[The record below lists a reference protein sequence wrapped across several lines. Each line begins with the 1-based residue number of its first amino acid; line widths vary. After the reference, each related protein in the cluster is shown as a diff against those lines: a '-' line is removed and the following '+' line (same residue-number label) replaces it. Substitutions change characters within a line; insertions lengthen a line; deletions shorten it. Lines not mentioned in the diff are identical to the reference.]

1 MYRSPCPHQQIKT
14 HPVVFSIHPKG
25 NKMLLATQRLK
36 LLKFHKNGAICEITG
51 LLLCKEG
58 LSFYTALFL
67 QSLHF
72 FLGCQRKLF
81 PPTPTWWLRLCS
93 GLLYISTP
101 LNFFSIGA
109 LGLPMRGMS
118 NNTPQLNRSLS
129 QGTQLP
135 SHVTPTT
142 GVPTM
147 SLHTPPSPSR
157 YLLIANVSAIVSF
170 CRALIKCSAYCA
182 SATLVW
188 LNKNI

>member
-1 MYRSPCPHQQIKT
+1 MSSSTNQNSSCCLQYTSQRQQNAVSDSEAEIAQVSQKR
-14 HPVVFSIHPKG
+14 G
-25 NKMLLATQRLK
+25 YLWD
-36 LLKFHKNGAICEITG
+36 NGASTMQRRTW
-51 LLLCKEG
+51 LLHCTFP
-58 LSFYTALFL
+58 SVIAL
-67 QSLHF
+67 